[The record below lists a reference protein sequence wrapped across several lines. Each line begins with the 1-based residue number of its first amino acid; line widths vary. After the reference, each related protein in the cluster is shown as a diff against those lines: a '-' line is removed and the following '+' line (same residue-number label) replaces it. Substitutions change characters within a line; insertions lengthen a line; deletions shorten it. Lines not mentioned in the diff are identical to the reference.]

1 MKTHHSKDAKHQGH
15 EDNIE
20 NIQRKNRQIIHK
32 RIVKLAAD
40 FSTAT
45 KRPDYSEIKSMKCLE
60 KQSTQNFTYGKNVRS
75 EIKTF

>member
-1 MKTHHSKDAKHQGH
+1 MQDVNVQIQKAQIPRRIYNFLKAHMKTHHSKDAKHQRH

-20 NIQRKNRQIIHK
+20 NIERKNRQVIHK

-45 KRPDYSEIKSMKCLE
+45 KKDQTIVK
-60 KQSTQNFTYGKNVRS
+60 
-75 EIKTF
+75 